1 MACIIADAVLAGGIR
16 RAAMISLFDRDDEE
30 MLAAKSGEWY
40 VKYPYRA
47 RSNNSAVLPRG
58 EVTEDEF
65 SSLMKRVEESGC
77 GEPGVYWTN
86 NEDWGTN
93 PCC

>member
-1 MACIIADAVLAGGIR
+1 
-16 RAAMISLFDRDDEE
+16 MISLFDRNDED

-40 VKYPYRA
+40 INHPYRA
-47 RSNNSAVLPRG
+47 RSNNSAVLPRS
-58 EVTEDEF
+58 EVSKEEFDE
-65 SSLMKRVEESGC
+65 LILRIEESGC